1 MYSGRSKQSREHWRL
16 PGDFLLT
23 ASNFQVTAQRGNTH
37 GRGQMDCPDHYRGVK
52 LESILLERRLPHMPR
67 ILLKGEM
74 KGVAQEIPRLL
85 LFLKGATK
93 YPQILMFW
101 RWCRQR
107 RWEDFLRLCGK
118 FIPWKRARAGWWHP
132 RASCLRDAL
141 STSLS
146 QIPA

>member
-1 MYSGRSKQSREHWRL
+1 
-16 PGDFLLT
+16 
-23 ASNFQVTAQRGNTH
+23 
-37 GRGQMDCPDHYRGVK
+37 
-52 LESILLERRLPHMPR
+52 MPR
-67 ILLKGEM
+67 ILWKGE
-74 KGVAQEIPRLL
+74 KKVVAQGIPKI

-101 RWCRQR
+101 SWCRQR
-107 RWEDFLRLCGK
+107 RWEDFLWLCGK
-118 FIPWKRARAGWWHP
+118 FIPWKRSRPGRWHP

>member
-1 MYSGRSKQSREHWRL
+1 
-16 PGDFLLT
+16 
-23 ASNFQVTAQRGNTH
+23 
-37 GRGQMDCPDHYRGVK
+37 
-52 LESILLERRLPHMPR
+52 MPR
-67 ILLKGEM
+67 ILLKGE
-74 KGVAQEIPRLL
+74 KKVVAQGIPKI

-101 RWCRQR
+101 SWCRQR

-118 FIPWKRARAGWWHP
+118 FIPWKRARP
-132 RASCLRDAL
+132 VVASCLRDAL